1 MHKSATSEITGKC
14 DEPSKGCSDEE
25 MAMHDGSC
33 SQGNGNGNENN
44 KISRSNQ
51 ASANKTE
58 IENTEGAALHGS
70 GNPVVLSLKSDD
82 SLPDVQ
88 PKLNDQNQQG
98 QLLPLREEVEPHDDP
113 LQESSESNDPPGTSD
128 YSSNQSCGSSSS
140 HSAGDGMLCACGLYI
155 C

>member
-14 DEPSKGCSDEE
+14 DEPSEGCSDEE

-33 SQGNGNGNENN
+33 SQGNGNENN

-70 GNPVVLSLKSDD
+70 GNPVVLSSKSDD

-98 QLLPLREEVEPHDDP
+98 QLLPLGEHPDDKSEQVEPHD
-113 LQESSESNDPPGTSD
+113 ESNDPPGTSD

-140 HSAGDGMLCACGLYI
+140 HSARDGMLCACGLYI

>member
-14 DEPSKGCSDEE
+14 DEPSEGCSDEE
-25 MAMHDGSC
+25 MAMHDGNC
-33 SQGNGNGNENN
+33 SQGNGNENN

-51 ASANKTE
+51 PSANKTE
-58 IENTEGAALHGS
+58 SENTEGAALHGS
-70 GNPVVLSLKSDD
+70 GNPVVLSLKLDD

-98 QLLPLREEVEPHDDP
+98 QLPPLGEHPDDKSEQVEPHDDH
-113 LQESSESNDPPGTSD
+113 LQESSESND
-128 YSSNQSCGSSSS
+128 QSCGSSSS